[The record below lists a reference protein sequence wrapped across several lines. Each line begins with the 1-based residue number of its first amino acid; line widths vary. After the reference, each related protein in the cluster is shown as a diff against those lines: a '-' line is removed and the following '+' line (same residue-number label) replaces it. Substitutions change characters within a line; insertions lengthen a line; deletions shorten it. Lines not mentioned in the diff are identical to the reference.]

1 MKCVKVIV
9 AAINLDR
16 FERPA
21 NQMKYPHHP
30 QWKIDL
36 KEQLKIWE
44 VQRRAMMIDG
54 GMDFDTLVVCNGW
67 GAFLQ
72 WADYDG
78 MKTANGVL
86 KVVWRK
92 NSGGSFG
99 GYNWAF
105 RNTDYDGFIFTE
117 DDIIVAGEN
126 YYKRLVET
134 MHSENR
140 VGYVCL
146 IGASRK
152 EDTRHCH
159 GGVGFT
165 TRKRLKLNVDK
176 RGDLPFPHAL
186 GWNQREAIRKGEI
199 PFTNGIRE
207 QGYKLICIPEITR
220 QWDFINFCKPYWCLD
235 KADYA
240 YLGYT
245 RKELYEV

>member
-1 MKCVKVIV
+1 
-9 AAINLDR
+9 
-16 FERPA
+16 
-21 NQMKYPHHP
+21 
-30 QWKIDL
+30 
-36 KEQLKIWE
+36 
-44 VQRRAMMIDG
+44 
-54 GMDFDTLVVCNGW
+54 
-67 GAFLQ
+67 
-72 WADYDG
+72 

-117 DDIIVAGEN
+117 DDIIVAGDN
-126 YYKRLVET
+126 YYRKLYDA
-134 MHSENR
+134 MHSMRR

-146 IGASRK
+146 IGASKK

-176 RGDLPFPHAL
+176 NGDLPHPHKS
-186 GWNQREAIRKGEI
+186 GWDQRAAVLQGEI
-199 PFTNGIRE
+199 PFSNGIRE
-207 QGYKLICIPEITR
+207 QNYKLIVIPDMTR
-220 QWDFINFCKPYWCLD
+220 QWDFVNLCKPYWCLSTE
-235 KADYA
+235 DYK

-245 RKELYEV
+245 N

>member
-9 AAINLDR
+9 AAVNLNR

-21 NQMKYPHHP
+21 SQMKYPHHP
-30 QWKIDL
+30 QWRIDL
-36 KEQLKIWE
+36 HEQLRMWA
-44 VQRRAMMIDG
+44 VQRAAMQIDG

-67 GAFLQ
+67 DAYLHWKDF
-72 WADYDG
+72 DG

-86 KVVWRK
+86 KVVWRE

-117 DDIIVAGEN
+117 DDIIVAGKD
-126 YYKRLVET
+126 YYKVLVDT
-134 MHSENR
+134 IHSENR

-146 IGASRK
+146 IGASRN
-152 EDTRHCH
+152 EETRHCH

-165 TRKRLKLNVDK
+165 TRKRLRTNVD
-176 RGDLPFPHAL
+176 RNGDLPHPHRI
-186 GWNQREAIRKGEI
+186 GWDQREAIRKGEI
-199 PFTNGIRE
+199 PFTSGIRE
-207 QGYKLICIPEITR
+207 RGYKLVVIPGMTR
-220 QWDFINFCKPYWCLD
+220 QWSFENLCKPYWCLD
-235 KADYA
+235 SEDYK

-245 RKELYEV
+245 D